1 MKFKNLIKNCP
12 ESVVQKAIQLIN
24 SNTRPKKLR
33 NQRYKV
39 LELDRRH
46 RIVITDDSIYTLMT
60 HERYNKFINS

>member
-12 ESVVQKAIQLIN
+12 ESVVQKAMQLIN